1 MKKKH
6 KTSDLIAKTAF
17 GAICVIT
24 CTTCGVFL
32 FTQSDFF
39 PTSAPPAFGWD
50 DMPVDSEAGIDF
62 NPEKGPLEARPK
74 LESSDQN
81 LIYSDSEAET
91 TTAAELIAE
100 KIPEQTNVGFIASDF
115 DNAETETPVDLF
127 PKIQVSSIFYDL
139 ARPSAKINGQ
149 ILHAGDSVSGAQ
161 VIEISQEN
169 IVIQHAGERRSFTL
183 K

>member
-1 MKKKH
+1 MKKKN
-6 KTSDLIAKTAF
+6 KPSDLIAKTAF

-24 CTTCGVFL
+24 CATCGVFL

-50 DMPVDSEAGIDF
+50 DIPVDSEA
-62 NPEKGPLEARPK
+62 
-74 LESSDQN
+74 
-81 LIYSDSEAET
+81 ET
-91 TTAAELIAE
+91 IAAAEL
-100 KIPEQTNVGFIASDF
+100 IASDF

-127 PKIQVSSIFYDL
+127 PKIQLSSIFYDL

>member
-1 MKKKH
+1 MKKKN

-24 CTTCGVFL
+24 CATCGVFL

-50 DMPVDSEAGIDF
+50 DIPVDSEAKTI
-62 NPEKGPLEARPK
+62 A
-74 LESSDQN
+74 
-81 LIYSDSEAET
+81 
-91 TTAAELIAE
+91 AAELIAE
-100 KIPEQTNVGFIASDF
+100 KIPEQTKVGFIASDF

-139 ARPSAKINGQ
+139 GRPSAKINGQ

-169 IVIQHAGERRSFTL
+169 IVIQHAG
-183 K
+183 

>member
-1 MKKKH
+1 MKKKN
-6 KTSDLIAKTAF
+6 KPSDLIAKTAF

-24 CTTCGVFL
+24 CATCGVFL

-50 DMPVDSEAGIDF
+50 DIPVDSEA
-62 NPEKGPLEARPK
+62 
-74 LESSDQN
+74 
-81 LIYSDSEAET
+81 ET
-91 TTAAELIAE
+91 IAAAEL
-100 KIPEQTNVGFIASDF
+100 IASDF